1 MNIPAANV
9 KVSDADAAV
18 TTADAELGTGTALAP
33 RLHSDGARS
42 SIPAFFFKSDCSH
55 LRGLLGNCAALL
67 GKLSGCT
74 ENL

>member
-18 TTADAELGTGTALAP
+18 TTADAELSLGTGTALAP

-42 SIPAFFFKSDCSH
+42 SIPALFFKSD
-55 LRGLLGNCAALL
+55 
-67 GKLSGCT
+67 
-74 ENL
+74 